1 LNSEKFSKDTDPS
14 GDGEGEGEVIEA
26 GPFGVELLRWT
37 RNAGKSAAV
46 RASIN
51 RSFDGYTPIYVRVY
65 SDLFEVKPSQLYLE
79 LERLPLDEASGEA
92 VRAYAALREQVVE
105 DLKDAAWNELHEA
118 MDKAS
123 EEE

>member
-1 LNSEKFSKDTDPS
+1 MSSENYLGGTDSS
-14 GDGEGEGEVIEA
+14 GGDEGEVIEA
-26 GPFGVELLRWT
+26 GPFGAELLRWT
-37 RNAGKSAAV
+37 KNASNSAAL

-79 LERLPLDEASGEA
+79 LEKLSLGEASDEA
-92 VRAYAALREQVVE
+92 VRAYVALRELVVE
-105 DLKDAAWNELHEA
+105 DLKDAAWRELHQL

-123 EEE
+123 EVE

>member
-1 LNSEKFSKDTDPS
+1 LSSENFSGGTDPR
-14 GDGEGEGEVIEA
+14 GNGEGEVIEA

-37 RNAGKSAAV
+37 KNASNSAAL

-51 RSFDGYTPIYVRVY
+51 RSFDGYAPIYVRVY

-79 LERLPLDEASGEA
+79 LEKLSLDEASDETL
-92 VRAYAALREQVVE
+92 RAYAALREQVVE
-105 DLKDAAWNELHEA
+105 DLKDAAWEELYEA
-118 MDKAS
+118 MDKAR

>member
-1 LNSEKFSKDTDPS
+1 MSSDEPFSGPDPC
-14 GDGEGEGEVIEA
+14 GDGEGEVIEA

-37 RNAGKSAAV
+37 KTASNAAAV

-51 RSFDGYTPIYVRVY
+51 RSFDAYTPIYVRVY

-79 LERLPLDEASGEA
+79 LEKLSLDEASDEA

-105 DLKDAAWNELHEA
+105 DLKDAAWKELHEA
-118 MDKAS
+118 MDKD
-123 EEE
+123 